1 MNNESQYVTLC
12 TTILLSFLFFSLNLR
27 KDIKGKK
34 EGMSTKDVIH
44 LWKKLT
50 FKANTIN
57 LDKKECIVEK
67 IATEYQVKQ
76 VVKRVVK

>member
-1 MNNESQYVTLC
+1 M
-12 TTILLSFLFFSLNLR
+12 R
-27 KDIKGKK
+27 KK

-50 FKANTIN
+50 LKANTIN